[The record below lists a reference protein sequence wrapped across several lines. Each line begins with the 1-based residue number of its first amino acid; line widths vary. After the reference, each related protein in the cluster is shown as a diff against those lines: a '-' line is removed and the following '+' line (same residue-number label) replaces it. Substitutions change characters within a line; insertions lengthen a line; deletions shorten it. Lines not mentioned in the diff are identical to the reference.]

1 MSLPP
6 IDSMSSA
13 VRTPDAAVIFRN
25 ILSFI
30 KFNLSFASDATTE
43 SIMEDVVSDNLA
55 LIGML
60 IGFLV
65 CSILGFLMLIDA
77 ALKMVYLAYLY
88 ICEFTPWAKAEEL
101 QRRERAVT
109 LKETLVEKKARRVK
123 MDVEIEASA
132 RLVQIHRE
140 AMLSAEKKLEEL
152 NFGKQLIEEREEH
165 LALEEQELIRSAMT
179 NNEQDL
185 Y

>member
-1 MSLPP
+1 MSSPP

-13 VRTPDAAVIFRN
+13 AGTPDAAVMLRN

-30 KFNLSFASDATTE
+30 NFDLSFASGATTG
-43 SIMEDVVSDNLA
+43 SIVEDVVSDDLA

-65 CSILGFLMLIDA
+65 CSILGFLMLIDV

-109 LKETLVEKKARRVK
+109 LKEALVEKKARRVK

-132 RLVQIHRE
+132 RLV
-140 AMLSAEKKLEEL
+140 
-152 NFGKQLIEEREEH
+152 
-165 LALEEQELIRSAMT
+165 
-179 NNEQDL
+179 
-185 Y
+185 

>member
-1 MSLPP
+1 MSTPP

-13 VRTPDAAVIFRN
+13 ARTPDAAQILRN
-25 ILSFI
+25 FLSFI
-30 KFNLSFASDATTE
+30 NFNLSFTSGVMTGSNMDDDCLLASLLF
-43 SIMEDVVSDNLA
+43 N
-55 LIGML
+55 
-60 IGFLV
+60 
-65 CSILGFLMLIDA
+65 LGFLMLIDV
-77 ALKMVYLAYLY
+77 ALKMVYLTYLY

-123 MDVEIEASA
+123 MDVEIEAST
-132 RLVQIHRE
+132 RLIQIHRE

-165 LALEEQELIRSAMT
+165 LALEEQELIRSATM

>member
-1 MSLPP
+1 MSSSP

-13 VRTPDAAVIFRN
+13 ARTPDAAVMLRN

-30 KFNLSFASDATTE
+30 NFDFSFASGATTG
-43 SIMEDVVSDNLA
+43 SIVEDVVSDDIA

-65 CSILGFLMLIDA
+65 CSILGFLMLIDV
-77 ALKMVYLAYLY
+77 ALKM
-88 ICEFTPWAKAEEL
+88 AKAEEL
-101 QRRERAVT
+101 QRRERAVI
-109 LKETLVEKKARRVK
+109 LKETLVEKKARQVK

-140 AMLSAEKKLEEL
+140 AMLSAERKLKEL

-165 LALEEQELIRSAMT
+165 LALEEQELIRSAAM
-179 NNEQDL
+179 NNEQDV

>member
-1 MSLPP
+1 MSSPP

-13 VRTPDAAVIFRN
+13 AKTPDVAAMLRN

-30 KFNLSFASDATTE
+30 NFDLSFAPGATTG
-43 SIMEDVVSDNLA
+43 SIVEDGVSDDTA

-65 CSILGFLMLIDA
+65 CSILGFLMLIDV
-77 ALKMVYLAYLY
+77 ALKMVYLAYIY

-132 RLVQIHRE
+132 QLVQIHRE
-140 AMLSAEKKLEEL
+140 AMLSAERKLKEL

-165 LALEEQELIRSAMT
+165 LALEEQELIRSAT
-179 NNEQDL
+179 VNNEQDV

>member
-1 MSLPP
+1 VLH
-6 IDSMSSA
+6 
-13 VRTPDAAVIFRN
+13 
-25 ILSFI
+25 
-30 KFNLSFASDATTE
+30 
-43 SIMEDVVSDNLA
+43 
-55 LIGML
+55 
-60 IGFLV
+60 LV
-65 CSILGFLMLIDA
+65 CSILGFLMLIDV
-77 ALKMVYLAYLY
+77 ALKMVYLTYLY

-123 MDVEIEASA
+123 MDVEIEAST
-132 RLVQIHRE
+132 RLIQIHRE

-165 LALEEQELIRSAMT
+165 LALEEQELIRSATT